1 MDDEELLSFN
11 TQVKE
16 VVEKN
21 VPKTSYNVENEIA
34 EEDEEYS
41 KSSSS
46 SSSDSKSSYNIFDG
60 SSSSS
65 SEEKE
70 EVNLKVKR
78 NDAPQID
85 IKKFSTKRIVDTNSR
100 SSSMK
105 NKAKD
110 SDKANELDPDTR
122 PISRPKI
129 NVSDNSSVSSS
140 SMSEISKSTSK
151 NTKQKEKLKE
161 DNAIS
166 EDILAKLDPRL
177 IQMTMNNEF
186 SSSRRSTSSRKLM

>member
-70 EVNLKVKR
+70 VNLKVKR

-85 IKKFSTKRIVDTNSR
+85 IKKFSTKRIVDTNSQ

-110 SDKANELDPDTR
+110 SDKANELGSDVR
-122 PISRPKI
+122 PISLPKI

-177 IQMTMNNEF
+177 IKMTMNNEF